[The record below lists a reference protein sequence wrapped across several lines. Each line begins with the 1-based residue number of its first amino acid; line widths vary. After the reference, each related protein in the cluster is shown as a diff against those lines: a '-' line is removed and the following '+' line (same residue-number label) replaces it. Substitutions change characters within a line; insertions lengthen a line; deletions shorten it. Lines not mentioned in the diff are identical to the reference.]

1 MGEWTTVIYQ
11 SSIEHRTGDH
21 SDTIMQ
27 HCDYTVRYCDVQ
39 IVFGMRQWR
48 IVIILHC
55 VSSMMAQGT
64 M

>member
-48 IVIILHC
+48 IVIKQ
-55 VSSMMAQGT
+55 VSSVMGQGT